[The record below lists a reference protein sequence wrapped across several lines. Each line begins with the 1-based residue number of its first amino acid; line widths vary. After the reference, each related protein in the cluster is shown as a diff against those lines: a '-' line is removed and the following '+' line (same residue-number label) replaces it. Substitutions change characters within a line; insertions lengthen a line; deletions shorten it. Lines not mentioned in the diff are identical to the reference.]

1 LIKKYSISDI
11 ANELK
16 VSKTTVSFV
25 LNKRDKSISP
35 QTRKRI
41 LDFVKKVGYKPNSV
55 AKALKEGKTNTIGY
69 LVPDISNPFYGNIAR
84 KIEQQLDNTPYQ
96 LIIGSTD
103 ESEQKESEII
113 HSLLDRQIDGLILA
127 SCNIKAQV
135 IQSMLTA
142 HFPLVLFDRMDPEIS
157 ANYIMVNSHEKINEA
172 LSLWIKK
179 GIKRIGLLSI
189 TPEISSLKE
198 RIDNFKDT
206 LTQKGID
213 YKDEW
218 IRTVDKDDIKESCH
232 VQLKALFSQDIEAIF
247 FTNNLVCMQTLW
259 HLKKNFPEQIQK
271 IKLLSFDNIDFFD
284 LAIPPV
290 ISIAQPINEIASSSV
305 NQMLKLIKN
314 PESKTETKLLEPTV
328 IYR

>member
-1 LIKKYSISDI
+1 MKKYSIADI
-11 ANELK
+11 AKELG

-84 KIEQQLDNTPYQ
+84 KIEQQLDDTPYQ

-113 HSLLDRQIDGLILA
+113 HSLLDRQVDGLILA
-127 SCNIKAQV
+127 SCNIKSDVVQAMITKQ
-135 IQSMLTA
+135 
-142 HFPLVLFDRMDPEIS
+142 FPLVLFDRMDQDTS
-157 ANYIMVNSHEKINEA
+157 ANYIIVNSREKISEA
-172 LSLWIKK
+172 LGLWIDE
-179 GIKRIGLLSI
+179 GIKKIGLLSI
-189 TPEISSLKE
+189 TPDISSLKE
-198 RIDNFKDT
+198 RIESFKDT
-206 LTQKGID
+206 LTQKSID

-218 IRTVDKDDIKESCH
+218 IRTVDKDDIKESCYI
-232 VQLKALFSQDIEAIF
+232 QLKALFSEDIEAIF
-247 FTNNLVCMQTLW
+247 FSNNLVCIETLW
-259 HLKKNFPEQIQK
+259 HLKKNFTEQIQK

-284 LAIPPV
+284 LANPPV
-290 ISIAQPINEIASSSV
+290 NSIAQPINEIAGSAV
-305 NQMLKLIKN
+305 KRLLKLIKS
-314 PESKTETKLLEPTV
+314 PESAAEVITLEP
-328 IYR
+328 IIIIR